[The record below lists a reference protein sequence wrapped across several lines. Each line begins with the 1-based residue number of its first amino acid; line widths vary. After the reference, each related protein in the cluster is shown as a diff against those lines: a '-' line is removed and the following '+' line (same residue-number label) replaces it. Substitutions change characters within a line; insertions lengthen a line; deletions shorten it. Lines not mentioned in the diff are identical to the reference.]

1 MKKLFFMFMMM
12 LAVISMAS
20 CSGNAGGDEATK
32 DLAAQ
37 LESGD
42 VNKFQAALEAVKAK
56 ATELL
61 AQNPEKAKELI
72 ASVQKFLNDNKEK
85 VTALIGSNE
94 TVSNLVN
101 TITSASADDVIN
113 TLSGA
118 LGGAQ
123 DKAEGLMDDA
133 QQKAGE
139 LLEGAEDQA
148 GEMLEDAQQKAGEL
162 IDGANDKLQ
171 DATQKAD
178 ETIKGAIGL

>member
-12 LAVISMAS
+12 LAVITMTS
-20 CSGNAGGDEATK
+20 CSGNAGCDEATK

-37 LESGD
+37 LEAGD
-42 VNKFQAALEAVKAK
+42 LNKFQAALEAVKTK

-72 ASVQKFLNDNKEK
+72 ATVQKFLNDNKEK
-85 VTALIGSNE
+85 VTALVGSNE
-94 TVSNLVN
+94 TVCNLVN
-101 TITSASADDVIN
+101 TITNASADDVIN

-118 LGGAQ
+118 LGGVQ
-123 DKAEGLMDDA
+123 DKADGLLEDA
-133 QQKAGE
+133 QEKAGE
-139 LLEGAEDQA
+139 LLEGVQDQA

-171 DATQKAD
+171 EAGQKAD
-178 ETIKGAIGL
+178 EAVKGAIGL